1 MVKRRAGAGAG
12 AVIELFAVPPQEDE
26 AFLAAW
32 RAEAPPGATLHR
44 ALRADVPNRFA
55 GFAAG
60 APDGDGGVLLIVPFE
75 VPTGEEARFRAA
87 WEEVRAVLSTR
98 RGYLGAQLLES
109 PDSRLVAVVH
119 WSSPLMYARAVREEG
134 DLIAALPFPGRPA
147 LYLRC

>member
-1 MVKRRAGAGAG
+1 
-12 AVIELFAVPPQEDE
+12 VIELFAVPPQEDE

-44 ALRADVPNRFA
+44 ALRPDVQHRFA
-55 GFAAG
+55 GLAAG
-60 APDGDGGVLLIVPFE
+60 GPDAGGGVLLIVPFE
-75 VPTGEEARFRAA
+75 VAAGEEERFRAA

-98 RGYLGAQLLES
+98 RGYLGAQLLRS
-109 PDSRLVAVVH
+109 PDARRVAVVH

-134 DLIAALPFPGRPA
+134 DLIAALPFPAQPA